1 MASLLLIVS
10 CLSLPQIR
18 RPGRVAS
25 SKLDGEY
32 PSPDAFLATTA
43 MCGYLRASLPLQA
56 LLLLRPLLPRA
67 PRLLSNLLLLR
78 PLLPRAPLLL
88 SNLLLLRPL
97 LPRAP
102 RLLSNSS
109 LSLAVGSKLVV
120 GAVGRR
126 GAARVKVPVLGRR
139 PWTRWGRL
147 VVAHRGAHAPMAMTL
162 CYS

>member
-1 MASLLLIVS
+1 MSRSSKKLGSSKQKSIKSTVEFGSTESELRHHKQLRMNPVGGGAAINRNQERTSEGDGREEGGKPRSSMASLLLIVS

-67 PRLLSNLLLLR
+67 PRLLSN
-78 PLLPRAPLLL
+78 
-88 SNLLLLRPL
+88 
-97 LPRAP
+97 
-102 RLLSNSS
+102 SS

-126 GAARVKVPVLGRR
+126 GRLG
-139 PWTRWGRL
+139 
-147 VVAHRGAHAPMAMTL
+147 
-162 CYS
+162 